1 MRTQRLPA
9 MGSARPLPLPLAIAR
24 AVRIRR
30 ELSASL
36 ADERLP
42 ADQLHLL
49 AVLRCWHGYKDAAR
63 SIARFPHLY
72 RLLSS
77 CRWI

>member
-1 MRTQRLPA
+1 MRTQRFLA
-9 MGSARPLPLPLAIAR
+9 MGSARPLLLPLAIAR

-36 ADERLP
+36 TQDRLP

-49 AVLRCWHGYKDAAR
+49 ATHRCWHGYKDAAR
-63 SIARFPHLY
+63 SIARFPLLY

>member
-1 MRTQRLPA
+1 M
-9 MGSARPLPLPLAIAR
+9 PLPLAIAR

-30 ELSASL
+30 ELSSSL
-36 ADERLP
+36 ADGRLP
-42 ADQLHLL
+42 AEQLHLL
-49 AVLRCWHGYKDAAR
+49 AILRCWHGYKDAAR
-63 SIARFPHLY
+63 SIARFPLLY

>member
-1 MRTQRLPA
+1 
-9 MGSARPLPLPLAIAR
+9 MGSARSVPLPLAIAR
-24 AVRIRR
+24 ALRIRR

-36 ADERLP
+36 AEDRLP
-42 ADQLHLL
+42 AEQLHLL
-49 AVLRCWHGYKDAAR
+49 AILRCWHGYKDAAL
-63 SIARFPHLY
+63 SIARFPLPY

>member
-9 MGSARPLPLPLAIAR
+9 MCSVR

-30 ELSASL
+30 ELSSSL
-36 ADERLP
+36 ADDRVP
-42 ADQLHLL
+42 AEQLHLL
-49 AVLRCWHGYKDAAR
+49 AILRCWHGYKDAAR
-63 SIARFPHLY
+63 SIARFPLLY
-72 RLLSS
+72 CLLYS